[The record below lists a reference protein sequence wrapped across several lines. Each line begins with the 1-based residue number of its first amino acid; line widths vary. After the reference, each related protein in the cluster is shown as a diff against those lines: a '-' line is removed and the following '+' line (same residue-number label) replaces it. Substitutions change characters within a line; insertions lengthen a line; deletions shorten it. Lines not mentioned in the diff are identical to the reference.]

1 MGTKDSKIWKTPE
14 QKVFDAPSRPLLQ
27 TPIAPTRSPPTSLST
42 SDATWHL
49 VRTADSCFLLITYLK
64 NKVPNIKGE
73 RAMRFV
79 WMDERMTQASRRMQS
94 ETAACGAG
102 WTASMTWRYSHCR
115 SQSAILLKLRRRRAC
130 WRPKIAKWS
139 KNGPIEISAP
149 LSWSWKTCIWVHLC
163 FGQWLNDVLFTKLVG
178 KARGK
183 EKSLVLFCKVAE
195 RLERAAM
202 SKLCSLSYAEKQA
215 ACLLEH
221 LNEHLRKYLCRQ
233 ALVVQ
238 DRGHKRL

>member
-1 MGTKDSKIWKTPE
+1 M
-14 QKVFDAPSRPLLQ
+14 
-27 TPIAPTRSPPTSLST
+27 
-42 SDATWHL
+42 
-49 VRTADSCFLLITYLK
+49 
-64 NKVPNIKGE
+64 
-73 RAMRFV
+73 
-79 WMDERMTQASRRMQS
+79 
-94 ETAACGAG
+94 
-102 WTASMTWRYSHCR
+102 
-115 SQSAILLKLRRRRAC
+115 
-130 WRPKIAKWS
+130 
-139 KNGPIEISAP
+139 
-149 LSWSWKTCIWVHLC
+149 
-163 FGQWLNDVLFTKLVG
+163 LFTKLVG